1 MQLAAEGYIKAH
13 DRSPYEVLPLPI
25 LLDNGSHFA
34 KSHELSGT
42 DAEVDNILN
51 EKAAEADISGVSQ
64 NGTRMELT
72 RLANQRELTAKAT
85 QAVPIRYNFATGAM
99 DPEGF
104 DYTRWKRYIGYILRE
119 PERLLAYGHPQ
130 GEPELRAELAKYL
143 NNARAVRTT
152 VDHIIIGSGTQAMV
166 MMLAALL
173 KRAGLTTVAVDAS
186 VIIGVTHI
194 FNDYGFTVITVDQH
208 SETLLQTCVKPV
220 WKPCTARRLMAIGKA
235 ES

>member
-1 MQLAAEGYIKAH
+1 M
-13 DRSPYEVLPLPI
+13 
-25 LLDNGSHFA
+25 
-34 KSHELSGT
+34 SGT

-130 GEPELRAELAKYL
+130 GNR
-143 NNARAVRTT
+143 NC
-152 VDHIIIGSGTQAMV
+152 
-166 MMLAALL
+166 
-173 KRAGLTTVAVDAS
+173 GLS
-186 VIIGVTHI
+186 WRSI
-194 FNDYGFTVITVDQH
+194 
-208 SETLLQTCVKPV
+208 
-220 WKPCTARRLMAIGKA
+220 
-235 ES
+235 

>member
-1 MQLAAEGYIKAH
+1 MGVSKITVEQAYLQLAAEGYIKAH

-119 PERLLAYGHPQ
+119 PERLFG
-130 GEPELRAELAKYL
+130 LRPP
-143 NNARAVRTT
+143 AR
-152 VDHIIIGSGTQAMV
+152 GTGT
-166 MMLAALL
+166 
-173 KRAGLTTVAVDAS
+173 AG
-186 VIIGVTHI
+186 
-194 FNDYGFTVITVDQH
+194 
-208 SETLLQTCVKPV
+208 
-220 WKPCTARRLMAIGKA
+220 
-235 ES
+235 